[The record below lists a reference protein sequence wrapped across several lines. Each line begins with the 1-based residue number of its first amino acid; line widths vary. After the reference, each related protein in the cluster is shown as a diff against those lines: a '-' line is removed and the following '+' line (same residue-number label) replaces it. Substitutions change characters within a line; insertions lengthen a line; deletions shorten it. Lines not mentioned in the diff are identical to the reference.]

1 MVPLCIVLGPL
12 CIGLTVWWNETG
24 VLAAVPTSS
33 AMRTMCMPATQ
44 NFPALSTIIAKLA
57 LTILSFF
64 PRRYYACRNVRT
76 LSASLRIFLKKYM
89 GMVWK
94 ALSRGNSHVLSLD
107 GGGFQC
113 DIAGV
118 EAGSGCSG
126 WHKRKNGCG
135 IPARSRHTMHRSK
148 ARTCDWDNRNN
159 S

>member
-1 MVPLCIVLGPL
+1 MHACHSKF
-12 CIGLTVWWNETG
+12 
-24 VLAAVPTSS
+24 SS
-33 AMRTMCMPATQ
+33 TFHDYCQ
-44 NFPALSTIIAKLA
+44 ISTYHSL
-57 LTILSFF
+57 FF

-118 EAGSGCSG
+118 EAGSDCSG

-159 S
+159 SGVNLTSFRSEQH